1 MRTNLVP
8 SFSPVIDNWLRMRL
22 TCVITFSLFSSEL
35 SGGWAGVWP
44 RLLEHMQLLHHC
56 GREVDELAAIF
67 TPALIVT
74 DSPAKREKVCGGER
88 ERGVGG

>member
-8 SFSPVIDNWLRMRL
+8 SFSPVIDNWLGL
-22 TCVITFSLFSSEL
+22 SVITFFLFLSSEL
-35 SGGWAGVWP
+35 SAGWAGVWP

-56 GREVDELAAIF
+56 GREIDELAAIF

-74 DSPAKREKVCGGER
+74 DSPAKREKVCGEER